1 MGCKCHSKFENET
14 PKFHHGICK
23 KHQKD
28 ICPWWKRRRPQSQCK
43 YLKLLYFNWYITVFQ
58 HLDL

>member
-1 MGCKCHSKFENET
+1 MLCFRFKKTKGNLDMGCKCHSKFENET

-43 YLKLLYFNWYITVFQ
+43 YIKL
-58 HLDL
+58 